1 MPDGKIHGFD
11 RQGEYESYLY
21 KQRKLPPKRVGDY
34 VSLLSVVSRIL
45 DCRLKPTM
53 VESKIQ
59 IDGIAKKL
67 QDSPELTGGTI
78 SNCKTALSH
87 YCRALNH
94 HEPQNA

>member
-11 RQGEYESYLY
+11 RQGEYETYLY

-34 VSLLSVVSRIL
+34 VSLLNVVSRIL

-53 VESKIQ
+53 VDSKIQ

-94 HEPQNA
+94 DEPQ

>member
-21 KQRKLPPKRVGDY
+21 KQRKLPPRKVGDY
-34 VSLLSVVSRIL
+34 VSLLNVVSRIL
-45 DCRLKPTM
+45 ACRLKPTM
-53 VESKIQ
+53 VDSKIQ

-78 SNCKTALSH
+78 NDCKTALRH
-87 YCRALNH
+87 YCRALNR
-94 HEPQNA
+94 HEPQ